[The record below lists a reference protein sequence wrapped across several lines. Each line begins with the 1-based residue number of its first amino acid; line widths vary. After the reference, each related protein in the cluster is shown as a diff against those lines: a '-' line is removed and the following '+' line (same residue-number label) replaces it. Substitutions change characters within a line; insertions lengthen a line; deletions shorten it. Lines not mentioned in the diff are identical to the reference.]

1 MRHFI
6 LKDLLTSRQL
16 RGGKFLSRRHLEI
29 PGTFR
34 VDGRGPE
41 HYSLANIYIGAML
54 EVFGRS
60 FEITGCDESVRR
72 WLEESEVHLPPV
84 CRQSIEEYFSRGGG
98 NMESS
103 TEQHVRVPVA

>member
-1 MRHFI
+1 M
-6 LKDLLTSRQL
+6 TSQQL
-16 RGGKFLSRRHLEI
+16 REGKFLSRRHLEI
-29 PGTFR
+29 PGTSR